1 MIGGAVLG
9 KVLGKWKLWLILTL
23 AIALAGAI
31 WQWRGEIQEAARQA
45 VIGEQLREDLRE
57 ASRELQRA
65 REERDRVERIAEERA
80 DRLDRL
86 RQRERDL
93 EQSLRALEESDDE
106 VADWA
111 ERRLPGGILD
121 RLRGEPRADNDDAD

>member
-1 MIGGAVLG
+1 MILG
-9 KVLGKWKLWLILTL
+9 SLLKKWKLWAIGTL
-23 AIALAGAI
+23 VLALVAAV
-31 WQWRGEIQEAARQA
+31 WQWRGELQEAARQA

-111 ERRLPGGILD
+111 ERRLPGGVLD
-121 RLRGEPRADNDDAD
+121 RLRGEPRADNDDED